1 MKLAIDVY
9 YYPDNKKY
17 RVAGVLFKD
26 WCSIDA
32 EQISAITYF
41 SAKELP
47 PYIPGKFKDRELPCI
62 LKLFNRKFSL
72 DQVDTIII
80 DGYVLLGK
88 ERRYIDT
95 LGIALHQE
103 LCKLGHSSIDI
114 IGVAKTK
121 YHDNSMM
128 DYCIP
133 VYRGEATTQ
142 LYISSLGISCEK
154 AAENIKNMYG
164 KTKIPKLLK
173 LVDDTTKEKL

>member
-9 YYPDNKKY
+9 YFPDNKKY

-26 WCSIDA
+26 WNSNDA
-32 EQISAITYF
+32 EQVSAITCF

-62 LKLFNRKFSL
+62 LKLFNREFSL

-88 ERRYIDT
+88 DREYIDT

-103 LCKLGHSSIDI
+103 LCKLDYSCIDI
-114 IGVAKTK
+114 VGVAKTK

-128 DYCIP
+128 GHCIP
-133 VYRGEATTQ
+133 IYRGEATTP
-142 LYISSLGISCEK
+142 LYISSLGISCKE
-154 AAENIKNMYG
+154 AADYIKNMYG

-173 LVDDTTKEKL
+173 LVDDTTKKGL